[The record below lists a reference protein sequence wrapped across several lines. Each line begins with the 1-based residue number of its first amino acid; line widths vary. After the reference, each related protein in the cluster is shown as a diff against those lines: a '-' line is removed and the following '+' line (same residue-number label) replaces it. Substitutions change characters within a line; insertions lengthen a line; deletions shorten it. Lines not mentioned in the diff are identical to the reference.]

1 MLRYI
6 YMPQPG
12 CFGDLSV
19 DDYRALAEF
28 RYQIRRFLH
37 FSEQE
42 ARARD
47 LEPAQ
52 HQLLLAVKG
61 IPDGDRPTVR
71 EMAERLCIRHHSAV
85 ELVNRLERRGAVRR
99 RRCQKDR
106 REVLV
111 ELTPT
116 GEELLRDLTVT
127 HREEFET
134 AGAALTRTLKAIM
147 RNRTTGTRRTA

>member
-1 MLRYI
+1 
-6 YMPQPG
+6 MPRSG
-12 CFGDLSV
+12 RFRDLSL

-47 LEPAQ
+47 LEPGQ

-61 IPDGDRPTVR
+61 IPEGERPTVR
-71 EMAERLCIRHHSAV
+71 ELAGRLCIQHHSTV
-85 ELVNRLERRGAVRR
+85 ELANRLERRGAVRR

-111 ELTPT
+111 ELTPK
-116 GEELLRDLTVT
+116 GEELLRELTVA

-134 AGAALTRTLKAIM
+134 AGAALTKALEAIM
-147 RNRTTGTRRTA
+147 RDRSAGRTA